1 MFVFL
6 LQGYCYNSE
15 CPSHDEQCQDL
26 WGPGMNVL
34 CVKSWW
40 RHPLILPKRGCAVQ
54 QGMVFGVFESLKKG
68 YTISSDPVILLEIVM
83 LSPGTHL
90 VKNHESQCRTI
101 ESQFKKQRV
110 LN

>member
-1 MFVFL
+1 M
-6 LQGYCYNSE
+6 
-15 CPSHDEQCQDL
+15 
-26 WGPGMNVL
+26 
-34 CVKSWW
+34 
-40 RHPLILPKRGCAVQ
+40 LPKRGYAVQ
-54 QGMVFGVFESLKKG
+54 QGVVFRVLSLKKG

-90 VKNHESQCRTI
+90 VKNHESLSTTI

>member
-1 MFVFL
+1 M
-6 LQGYCYNSE
+6 
-15 CPSHDEQCQDL
+15 
-26 WGPGMNVL
+26 
-34 CVKSWW
+34 
-40 RHPLILPKRGCAVQ
+40 LPKRGCAVQ
-54 QGMVFGVFESLKKG
+54 QGVVFGVLSLKKG

-90 VKNHESQCRTI
+90 VKNHESQSRTM